1 MKGNRMEAEL
11 VFRALGDARRIQ
23 ILDMLMEKEMNAGEI
38 LERVDVVQST
48 LSHHMKSL
56 CDSGLVA
63 SRRDGKWTYY
73 AVQSGT
79 VREAAKFLE
88 RFFAPAAAKDT
99 EETGEAAPAAPAPA
113 APVRAA
119 KAEKAEKPAKEVKPE
134 KPAKEAKPEKPAKE
148 AKAEKPVKE
157 EKAEKPE
164 KKKQSGSL
172 GEDIFDEPAPAAES
186 TAKKSGRK
194 ADKADKAGKAG
205 KADKKAGRDEGKKK
219 LKEEDDARDSVYA
232 SMKEKTK
239 KKKADKQGKAEKKK
253 GSKKAGK
260 K

>member
-88 RFFAPAAAKDT
+88 RFFAPAAAKNT

-134 KPAKEAKPEKPAKE
+134 KPVKE

-157 EKAEKPE
+157 EKAAKPE

-219 LKEEDDARDSVYA
+219 LKEEDDARESVYA

>member
-88 RFFAPAAAKDT
+88 RFFAPAAAKNT

-113 APVRAA
+113 APVRA
-119 KAEKAEKPAKEVKPE
+119 EKPAKEAKAE

-219 LKEEDDARDSVYA
+219 PKEEDDARESVYA

>member
-119 KAEKAEKPAKEVKPE
+119 KAEKPAKEV
-134 KPAKEAKPEKPAKE
+134 KPEKPAKE

-219 LKEEDDARDSVYA
+219 PKEEDDARESVYA

>member
-113 APVRAA
+113 VPVRAA
-119 KAEKAEKPAKEVKPE
+119 KAEKPAKEVKPE
-134 KPAKEAKPEKPAKE
+134 KPAKEAKP
-148 AKAEKPVKE
+148 EKPVKE

-219 LKEEDDARDSVYA
+219 PKEEDDARESVYA

>member
-113 APVRAA
+113 VPVRAA
-119 KAEKAEKPAKEVKPE
+119 KAEKPAKEVKPE

-194 ADKADKAGKAG
+194 ADKAGKAG

-219 LKEEDDARDSVYA
+219 PKEEDDARESVYA

>member
-88 RFFAPAAAKDT
+88 RFFAPAAAKNT

-119 KAEKAEKPAKEVKPE
+119 KAEKPAKEV
-134 KPAKEAKPEKPAKE
+134 KPEKPAKE

-219 LKEEDDARDSVYA
+219 PKEEDDARESVYA

>member
-119 KAEKAEKPAKEVKPE
+119 KAEKPAKEVKPE

-219 LKEEDDARDSVYA
+219 PKEEDDARESVYA

>member
-88 RFFAPAAAKDT
+88 RFFAPAAAKNT

-119 KAEKAEKPAKEVKPE
+119 KAEKPAKEVKPE

-219 LKEEDDARDSVYA
+219 PKEEDDARESVYA

>member
-119 KAEKAEKPAKEVKPE
+119 KAEKPAKEVKPE
-134 KPAKEAKPEKPAKE
+134 KPVKE

-157 EKAEKPE
+157 EKAAKPE

-219 LKEEDDARDSVYA
+219 PKEEDDARESVYA

>member
-23 ILDMLMEKEMNAGEI
+23 ILDMLVEKEMNAGEI

-113 APVRAA
+113 VPVRAA
-119 KAEKAEKPAKEVKPE
+119 KAEKPAKEVKPE

-219 LKEEDDARDSVYA
+219 PKEEDDARESVYA